1 MQRLACHDLPW
12 KACKDFEQ
20 PTKLR
25 YITNDGSFAVVGHS
39 GDLQYFEN
47 EVRHFAEAG
56 LVRRS
61 AHRGFNRYTS
71 SMDIVPEWQVAL
83 YADTARAPAF
93 PYDLALA
100 FLLVLS

>member
-1 MQRLACHDLPW
+1 MQRLAYHDLPW
-12 KACKDFEQ
+12 TAYEDCERLK
-20 PTKLR
+20 KLR

-61 AHRGFNRYTS
+61 AHSYS
-71 SMDIVPEWQVAL
+71 APSMNILPELQVAL
-83 YADTARAPAF
+83 YADTARALAF
-93 PYDLALA
+93 PCDLALA
-100 FLLVLS
+100 GSAVLS